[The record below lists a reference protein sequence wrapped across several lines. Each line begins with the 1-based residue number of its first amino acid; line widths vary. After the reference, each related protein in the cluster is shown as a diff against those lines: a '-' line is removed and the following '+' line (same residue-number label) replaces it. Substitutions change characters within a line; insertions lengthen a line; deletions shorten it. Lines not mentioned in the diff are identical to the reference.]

1 MPQKTQ
7 WRNTSYLSTTLS
19 PTKIHRGVLQYF
31 KSLNTLFLATNS
43 YLPIKLI
50 LFYSYY
56 FMSQVLHSSESKQL
70 FSYLFYSDVTT
81 MVEDADFPE
90 AL

>member
-1 MPQKTQ
+1 MLQKTQ
-7 WRNTSYLSTTLS
+7 WKNTSYLCTPPS
-19 PTKIHRGVLQYF
+19 PIKIHRGVLQYF
-31 KSLNTLFLATNS
+31 KSLNTLFLATIS
-43 YLPIKLI
+43 YLSIKLI
-50 LFYSYY
+50 SFYSCY

-81 MVEDADFPE
+81 MLEDADFLE